1 MNKMLLL
8 FAALFL
14 CLLSQAQELGYKVVE
29 LHQHPDSSLTNCQMP
44 MKKLHKK
51 KYARMHRCRWHK
63 DVLYRLVP
71 MEAI

>member
-29 LHQHPDSSLTNCQMP
+29 LHQAPGASIGA
-44 MKKLHKK
+44 KRHK
-51 KYARMHRCRWHK
+51 R
-63 DVLYRLVP
+63 VLG
-71 MEAI
+71 